1 MRRYPAPAGRVCRP
15 GRSPRP
21 IARRSCGTW
30 QLANGAG
37 MSWPAWPRCPPCC
50 AGCPPGPPRSLTV
63 RVPRRPSGMR
73 GRRCWAGCSAGWLCG
88 DAAVGGAGRGRDR
101 AGGHSRY
108 RLGAASG
115 HAPAWAGGSRERP
128 GDRENRRGYRARRR
142 LRIHALLV
150 RPDTATRSNCDG
162 SCARRWPPVTGPS
175 TAGTGVTGAVGWITR
190 SDGSI
195 QATYHGHPL
204 YTASVDTA
212 PGQARGN
219 GVNASGGRWHEV
231 TVPGAAAP
239 ASSPAP
245 GPRSGGSGRLH
256 RERRTTTSR
265 RGQLLSCD
273 LRRGEDPGLELGV
286 RSRV

>member
-15 GRSPRP
+15 GRSPRA

-37 MSWPAWPRCPPCC
+37 MSWPAWPGCPPCC
-50 AGCPPGPPRSLTV
+50 AGCPPGPPRSLPV

-128 GDRENRRGYRARRR
+128 GDREPAGLPCSRTPPDSRFTGSPRYRNQVELRRQLRPALATGDRALDGGHWRDRRRR
-142 LRIHALLV
+142 LDHPLGRLDPGDVPRASPLYRQRGHRSGPGQGEWRERIRRAMARSHGPGRCGARLQPGPWPALWRQWTPPSWTSHHHLSPRSAAQL
-150 RPDTATRSNCDG
+150 RPK
-162 SCARRWPPVTGPS
+162 ARR
-175 TAGTGVTGAVGWITR
+175 
-190 SDGSI
+190 
-195 QATYHGHPL
+195 
-204 YTASVDTA
+204 
-212 PGQARGN
+212 
-219 GVNASGGRWHEV
+219 
-231 TVPGAAAP
+231 
-239 ASSPAP
+239 
-245 GPRSGGSGRLH
+245 GSGA
-256 RERRTTTSR
+256 
-265 RGQLLSCD
+265 
-273 LRRGEDPGLELGV
+273 
-286 RSRV
+286 